1 MRSSLFLSFL
11 SFFTWI
17 FEFCLF
23 IFFILPVVAPRKA
36 SHKRSGCSKNTKMAT
51 RAEREK
57 LALIEEKRLEKEE
70 KKRQLQAKRAAR
82 DARKAEKMET
92 STMNSSHVGESLE
105 NADGGDGE
113 SKGDDGEEILSQKEL
128 EEFTSSQTTVQW
140 SKEEELRLVETF
152 WKTFEDDEEFE
163 TAKERWEAVASR
175 IQSNRTALQCVE
187 KYRELCHRIK
197 KGRELYLLQQAKSK
211 ASGNVIKRGQ
221 AKHRSHLQQKRELEE
236 KARIKKKEKEE
247 QLKRERIAANGGRL
261 SAEDLGFFIRSGPD
275 AERRVNANMDI
286 CITNVQLYGGTQE
299 LISDGTLKLVNG
311 TKYGLVGRN
320 GAGKSTLLR
329 AVAEGIIPVPSH
341 LQVIHVEQEASPDAR
356 SALQTVLDTDK
367 ERTYLLN
374 LEKKMLDEELDTVD
388 GIDLNEVYERL
399 DEISSDDAEARAGG
413 ILGGL
418 GFDAAEQQK
427 ATQEFSGGWRMRIA
441 LAAALFMKPDL
452 LLLDEPTNHLDVH
465 ALTWLE
471 EFLRRWEKTV
481 VIVSHD
487 RGFLNECTTATAFL
501 HHKKLRYYGGSYDTF
516 LKVRADNRAN
526 EESTAKT
533 QANRT
538 KHLKKFIQRFGQ
550 GHAKMVKQAQCR
562 MKMLAR
568 LQEERVEVDTDDP
581 YLRINFPS
589 ASRLPPPLVSVMGV
603 SFGYEGYD
611 TLYENLDFGLDM
623 DSRVAIVGPNGAGKS
638 TFLKLVEGEILPT
651 KGWINRNTRLRLAR
665 FSQHHLE
672 NMDAEN
678 DCVNH
683 MKRLDEEMPL
693 EEARAY
699 LGRFGLS
706 GELAT
711 KPIKFLSGGQKS
723 RLAFAE
729 LAWKQPHILLLDEPT
744 NHLDLE
750 TIESLAMAL
759 NNFEGGVVLVS
770 HDERLIS
777 LVVDE
782 IWCVTKG
789 DMKCNPPKPGHVK
802 VFNGSFDEYKAKLR
816 REFEGGSLLTAKK
829 KAEAKEKKNVEQQ
842 QTKKEEKV
850 KKPVGTLVKDNTFL
864 RDSATSDPLGT
875 PAASSEEAKKA
886 VACTGGYVPP
896 HLRNKEDQEK
906 IDSAF
911 DD

>member
-1 MRSSLFLSFL
+1 
-11 SFFTWI
+11 
-17 FEFCLF
+17 
-23 IFFILPVVAPRKA
+23 
-36 SHKRSGCSKNTKMAT
+36 MAT

-57 LALIEEKRLEKEE
+57 LALLEEKRLEKEE
-70 KKRQLQAKRAAR
+70 KKRLLQEKRAAR

-92 STMNSSHVGESLE
+92 STMNSSHVGDSVE
-105 NADGGDGE
+105 NADGDANDNLE
-113 SKGDDGEEILSQKEL
+113 DEQDILNEEELKEVSSSSPSSSWHHQK
-128 EEFTSSQTTVQW
+128 W
-140 SKEEELRLVETF
+140 SKEEELRLVESF
-152 WKTFEDDEEFE
+152 FETAEDEFE
-163 TAKERWEAVASR
+163 TAKARWEAIASR
-175 IQSNRTALQCVE
+175 MAQSSSEYSALQCVE
-187 KYRELCHRIK
+187 KYRELCARIK
-197 KGRELYLLQQAKSK
+197 KGRELYLMQQAKRK
-211 ASGNVIKRGQ
+211 ASSDVIKRGQ
-221 AKHRSHLQQKRELEE
+221 AKNRSHLQQKRELEE
-236 KARIKKKEKEE
+236 KARIKKKEREE
-247 QLKRERIAANGGRL
+247 QLRRERIAANGGRL

-329 AVAEGIIPVPSH
+329 AISEGTIPIPSH
-341 LQVIHVEQEASPDAR
+341 LHVIHVEQEASPDAR

-367 ERTYLLN
+367 ERTYLLK
-374 LEKKMLDEELDTVD
+374 LEQKMLDEELDTVD

-427 ATQEFSGGWRMRIA
+427 ATQDFSGGWRMRIA
-441 LAAALFMKPDL
+441 LASALFMKPDL

-533 QANRT
+533 QANRAN
-538 KHLKKFIQRFGQ
+538 HLKKFIQRFGQ

-611 TLYENLDFGLDM
+611 TLYEDLDFGLDM

-678 DCVNH
+678 DSVNH

-729 LAWKQPHILLLDEPT
+729 LAWRQPHILLLDEPT

-802 VFNGSFDEYKAKLR
+802 VFNGSFEEYKAKLR

-829 KAEAKEKKNVEQQ
+829 KAEAKEKKKNAANEQVQ
-842 QTKKEEKV
+842 KEEEKV
-850 KKPVGTLVKDNTFL
+850 KKPVGALVKDTTFSM
-864 RDSATSDPLGT
+864 DSSTMNNSTSPE
-875 PAASSEEAKKA
+875 ASSEEVKKPA
-886 VACTGGYVPP
+886 VPSTGGYIPP
-896 HLRNKEDQEK
+896 HLRNKEDQAK

>member
-1 MRSSLFLSFL
+1 
-11 SFFTWI
+11 
-17 FEFCLF
+17 
-23 IFFILPVVAPRKA
+23 
-36 SHKRSGCSKNTKMAT
+36 MAT

-57 LALIEEKRLEKEE
+57 LALLEEKRLEKEE
-70 KKRQLQAKRAAR
+70 KKRLLQEKRAAR

-92 STMNSSHVGESLE
+92 STMNSSHVGDSVE
-105 NADGGDGE
+105 NADGDANDNRE
-113 SKGDDGEEILSQKEL
+113 DEQDILNEEELKEVSSSSPSSSWHHQK
-128 EEFTSSQTTVQW
+128 W
-140 SKEEELRLVETF
+140 SKEEELRLVESF
-152 WKTFEDDEEFE
+152 FETAEDEFE
-163 TAKERWEAVASR
+163 TAKARWEAIASR
-175 IQSNRTALQCVE
+175 MAQSSSEYSALQCVE
-187 KYRELCHRIK
+187 KYRELCARIK
-197 KGRELYLLQQAKSK
+197 KGRELYLMQQAKRK
-211 ASGNVIKRGQ
+211 ASSDVIKRGQ
-221 AKHRSHLQQKRELEE
+221 AKNRSHLQQKRELEE
-236 KARIKKKEKEE
+236 KARIKKKEREE
-247 QLKRERIAANGGRL
+247 QLRRERIAANGGRL

-329 AVAEGIIPVPSH
+329 AISEGTIPIPSH
-341 LQVIHVEQEASPDAR
+341 LHVIHVEQEASPDAR

-367 ERTYLLN
+367 ERTYLLK
-374 LEKKMLDEELDTVD
+374 LEQKMLDDELDTVD

-427 ATQEFSGGWRMRIA
+427 ATQDFSGGWRMRIA
-441 LAAALFMKPDL
+441 LASALFMKPDL

-533 QANRT
+533 QANRAN
-538 KHLKKFIQRFGQ
+538 HLKKFIQRFGQ

-611 TLYENLDFGLDM
+611 TLYEDLDFGLDM

-672 NMDAEN
+672 TMDAEN
-678 DCVNH
+678 NSINH

-729 LAWKQPHILLLDEPT
+729 LAWRQPHILLLDEPT

-802 VFNGSFDEYKAKLR
+802 VFNGSFEEYKAKLR

-829 KAEAKEKKNVEQQ
+829 KAEAKEKKKNAANEQVQ
-842 QTKKEEKV
+842 KEEEKV
-850 KKPVGTLVKDNTFL
+850 KKPVGTLVKDTTFSM
-864 RDSATSDPLGT
+864 DSSMTYNSTSPE
-875 PAASSEEAKKA
+875 ASSEEVKKPA
-886 VACTGGYVPP
+886 VPSTGGYIPP
-896 HLRNKEDQEK
+896 HLRNKEDQAK

>member
-1 MRSSLFLSFL
+1 
-11 SFFTWI
+11 
-17 FEFCLF
+17 
-23 IFFILPVVAPRKA
+23 
-36 SHKRSGCSKNTKMAT
+36 MAT

-57 LALIEEKRLEKEE
+57 LALLEEKRLEKEE
-70 KKRQLQAKRAAR
+70 KKRLLQEKRAAR

-92 STMNSSHVGESLE
+92 STMNSSHVGDSVE
-105 NADGGDGE
+105 NADGDANDNQE
-113 SKGDDGEEILSQKEL
+113 DDQDILNEEELKEVSSSSPSSSSSWHHQK
-128 EEFTSSQTTVQW
+128 W
-140 SKEEELRLVETF
+140 SKEEELRLVESF
-152 WKTFEDDEEFE
+152 FETAEDEFE
-163 TAKERWEAVASR
+163 TAKARWEAIASR
-175 IQSNRTALQCVE
+175 MARSSSEYSALQCVE
-187 KYRELCHRIK
+187 KYRELCARIK
-197 KGRELYLLQQAKSK
+197 KGRELYLMQQAKRK
-211 ASGNVIKRGQ
+211 ASSNVIERGK
-221 AKHRSHLQQKRELEE
+221 AKNRSHLQQKRELEE

-247 QLKRERIAANGGRL
+247 ELRRERIAANGGRL

-329 AVAEGIIPVPSH
+329 AISEGTIPIPSH
-341 LQVIHVEQEASPDAR
+341 LHVIHVEQEASPDAR

-367 ERTYLLN
+367 ERTYLLK
-374 LEKKMLDEELDTVD
+374 LEQKMLEEELDTVD

-427 ATQEFSGGWRMRIA
+427 ATQDFSGGWRMRIA
-441 LAAALFMKPDL
+441 LASALFMKPDL

-533 QANRT
+533 QANRAN
-538 KHLKKFIQRFGQ
+538 HLKKFIQRFGQ

-611 TLYENLDFGLDM
+611 TLYEDLDFGLDM

-672 NMDAEN
+672 TMDAEN
-678 DCVNH
+678 DSVNH

-729 LAWKQPHILLLDEPT
+729 LAWRQPHILLLDEPT

-802 VFNGSFDEYKAKLR
+802 VFNGSFEEYKAKLR

-829 KAEAKEKKNVEQQ
+829 KAEAKEKKKNAANEQVQ
-842 QTKKEEKV
+842 KEEEKV
-850 KKPVGTLVKDNTFL
+850 KKPVGTLVKDTTFSM
-864 RDSATSDPLGT
+864 DSSTTNPE
-875 PAASSEEAKKA
+875 ASSEEAKKPV
-886 VACTGGYVPP
+886 VASTGGYVPP
-896 HLRNKEDQEK
+896 HLRNKEDQAK

>member
-1 MRSSLFLSFL
+1 
-11 SFFTWI
+11 
-17 FEFCLF
+17 
-23 IFFILPVVAPRKA
+23 
-36 SHKRSGCSKNTKMAT
+36 MAT

-57 LALIEEKRLEKEE
+57 LALLEEKRLEKEE
-70 KKRQLQAKRAAR
+70 KKRLLQEKRAAR

-92 STMNSSHVGESLE
+92 STMNSSHVGDSVE
-105 NADGGDGE
+105 NADGDANDNRE
-113 SKGDDGEEILSQKEL
+113 DEQDILNEEELKEVSSSSPSSSWHHQK
-128 EEFTSSQTTVQW
+128 W
-140 SKEEELRLVETF
+140 SKEEELRLVESF
-152 WKTFEDDEEFE
+152 FETAEDEFE
-163 TAKERWEAVASR
+163 TAKARWEAIASR
-175 IQSNRTALQCVE
+175 MAQSSSEYSALQCVE
-187 KYRELCHRIK
+187 KYRELCARIK
-197 KGRELYLLQQAKSK
+197 KGRELYLMQQAKRK
-211 ASGNVIKRGQ
+211 ASSDVIKRGQ
-221 AKHRSHLQQKRELEE
+221 AKNRSHLQQKRELEE
-236 KARIKKKEKEE
+236 KARIKKKEREE
-247 QLKRERIAANGGRL
+247 QLRRERIAANGGRL

-329 AVAEGIIPVPSH
+329 AISEGTIPIPSH
-341 LQVIHVEQEASPDAR
+341 LHVIHVEQEASPDAR

-367 ERTYLLN
+367 ERTYLLK
-374 LEKKMLDEELDTVD
+374 LEQKMLDDELDTVD

-427 ATQEFSGGWRMRIA
+427 ATQDFSGGWRMRIA
-441 LAAALFMKPDL
+441 LASALFMKPDL

-533 QANRT
+533 QANRAN
-538 KHLKKFIQRFGQ
+538 HLKKFIQRFGQ

-611 TLYENLDFGLDM
+611 TLYEDLDFGLDM

-672 NMDAEN
+672 TMDAEN
-678 DCVNH
+678 NSINH

-729 LAWKQPHILLLDEPT
+729 LAWRQPHILLLDEPT

-802 VFNGSFDEYKAKLR
+802 VFNGSFEEYKAKLR

-829 KAEAKEKKNVEQQ
+829 KAEAKEKKKNAANEQVQ
-842 QTKKEEKV
+842 KEEEKV
-850 KKPVGTLVKDNTFL
+850 KKPVGTLVKDTTFSM
-864 RDSATSDPLGT
+864 DSSMTYNGTSPE
-875 PAASSEEAKKA
+875 ASSEEVKKPA
-886 VACTGGYVPP
+886 VPSTGGYIPP
-896 HLRNKEDQEK
+896 HLRNKEDQAK